1 MRYQKVFACA
11 ALALNFVVSDRAAAA
26 LLGVDVSSYQS
37 TVNWTSMK
45 NAGVQF
51 GFARATMGTVDFDSQ
66 FASNMNN
73 SRTAGVQIGPYH
85 YGYPNTAMNPLASAV
100 KQDAINEATD
110 FVNRIKPYYDAN
122 PGWYLR
128 PVLDVEEVPSNAE
141 VNTIAEQKTYLS
153 AWIKDFNSVVKTQLG
168 VDVIIY
174 CNGNFANTY
183 LTQDLSAFDLWF
195 AKPTNSVTTNPP
207 TDANMG
213 IWSDYDFWQ
222 YSWEGNLGGESP
234 LDLNHY
240 RGTLSDL
247 QQYVVGDVGPEAPE
261 PVTGDFNGDGVVNAA
276 DYTVWRDN
284 FLKSV
289 TGHPADANKN
299 NFIDIGDRN
308 IWATNYGATSSA
320 AVAVPEPTALVL
332 AGLLALTASAQR
344 RR

>member
-1 MRYQKVFACA
+1 MRYQKLLACA
-11 ALALNFVVSDRAAAA
+11 VLALNFAAGDRAAAA
-26 LLGVDVSSYQS
+26 LLGIDVSSWQS

-73 SRTAGVQIGPYH
+73 SRTAGIQIGPYH
-85 YGYPNTAMNPLASAV
+85 YGYPNTAMNPLSSTV

-110 FVNRIKPYYDAN
+110 FVNRIKPYYDNN

-183 LTQDLSAFDLWF
+183 LTQDLSSYDLWF

-240 RGTLSDL
+240 RGTLNDL
-247 QQYVVGDVGPEAPE
+247 QEYVVGGE
-261 PVTGDFNGDGVVNAA
+261 PPLAGDYNDDGVVDTA
-276 DYTVWRDN
+276 DYTVWRDTWSRFN
-284 FLKSV
+284 
-289 TGHPADANKN
+289 TTDMRADGN
-299 NFIDIGDRN
+299 NNGTIDTGDRDV
-308 IWATNYGATSSA
+308 WAANFGAQSSA
-320 AVAVPEPTALVL
+320 AVAVPEPTAIMVVGSL
-332 AGLLALTASAQR
+332 GLLSLLR
-344 RR
+344 KRGR

>member
-1 MRYQKVFACA
+1 MRYQKVFVWA
-11 ALALNFVVSDRAAAA
+11 ALALNFAAGDRAAAA

-85 YGYPNTAMNPLASAV
+85 YGYPNTAMNPLSSTV
-100 KQDAINEATD
+100 KQDALNEATD
-110 FVNRIKPYYDAN
+110 FVNRIKPYYDNN

-195 AKPTNSVTTNPP
+195 AKPTNSTSSSPP

-240 RGTLSDL
+240 RGTLDDL
-247 QQYVVGDVGPEAPE
+247 QQYVLGASVEPPLAGDYN
-261 PVTGDFNGDGVVNAA
+261 DDGVVDTA
-276 DYTVWRDN
+276 DYTVWRDTWTRFN
-284 FLKSV
+284 
-289 TGHPADANKN
+289 TTDMRADGN
-299 NFIDIGDRN
+299 NNGAIDTGDRDV
-308 IWATNYGATSSA
+308 WAANYGATSSA
-320 AVAVPEPTALVL
+320 AVAVPEPTAIAVLGSLGSLVAL
-332 AGLLALTASAQR
+332 AR
-344 RR
+344 RGR